1 METLAYYPSDTT
13 IGGLLFSNYT
23 SEEIRR
29 LSVKELTASQA
40 IDRLGAPVPGG
51 PYDLALGPFDKND
64 RCFTCGQGFV
74 ACPGHLGHISL
85 VLPVYNPVFFRNLVN
100 VLRGCCL
107 HCHTILCS
115 HAEKYLFSMQML
127 YLKHGQMNQMDALQ
141 SIYKNWILEKKSL
154 EVFYEQMNGH
164 IDQNP
169 VSKQESQ
176 STTKNLL
183 AMRQQLIKDFET
195 RALKAKKH
203 FCPNCNTPLRTLRA
217 DSHAKLFY
225 SQGVSNKQLKAYQER
240 LSNARQAKKFDEDDD
255 EEAIDNTEEFLTKM
269 MSSQIYLTPLDVL
282 KHFELIWNNEK
293 EVLSIYLATLRS
305 PQDSSTNVQNNPIS
319 LFFFEVLPVL
329 PSKFRPVRLNRS
341 WEKKKI
347 SILSLF
353 AGLVVQRSKIRES
366 KNCALLVDHSRQSI
380 DQRTSS
386 SQRQTSDRRAN
397 DDGQWSIIVDQY
409 IAGIDQ

>member
-1 METLAYYPSDTT
+1 MDTLSYYPSDTT

-29 LSVKELTASQA
+29 LSVKELTSSQA

-127 YLKHGQMNQMDALQ
+127 YLKQGQSDELEALQ

-154 EVFYEQMNGH
+154 QVFYEQMNEH
-164 IDQNP
+164 IEANP
-169 VSKQESQ
+169 IGSNGSK

-195 RALKAKKH
+195 RALKAKSNSSSSLSPVQTLL
-203 FCPNCNTPLRTLRA
+203 FRTLLSQLQHSSA
-217 DSHAKLFY
+217 DSARRF
-225 SQGVSNKQLKAYQER
+225 Q
-240 LSNARQAKKFDEDDD
+240 RQA
-255 EEAIDNTEEFLTKM
+255 L
-269 MSSQIYLTPLDVL
+269 L
-282 KHFELIWNNEK
+282 
-293 EVLSIYLATLRS
+293 
-305 PQDSSTNVQNNPIS
+305 
-319 LFFFEVLPVL
+319 L
-329 PSKFRPVRLNRS
+329 PSDLHQTAQS
-341 WEKKKI
+341 
-347 SILSLF
+347 LS
-353 AGLVVQRSKIRES
+353 AASVQRQ
-366 KNCALLVDHSRQSI
+366 V
-380 DQRTSS
+380 SS
-386 SQRQTSDRRAN
+386 
-397 DDGQWSIIVDQY
+397 
-409 IAGIDQ
+409 AGCSSCD